1 MEYKK
6 HSDFIPAVFIFF
18 ILLFAYVKLAG
29 PIPFTVN
36 NINTNKADSFQVQGE
51 GKAAAAPDTAELTLG
66 VTQTGSDVAT
76 IQASLNQKINKIIA
90 SLKEEG
96 IEGKNIKTTDY
107 SINPDFGTQGVSKN
121 FTITQNLQIKAPIEK
136 ANKIIDLGVSN
147 GANLAGG
154 ITFTLNDKKQEELEN
169 AARKE
174 AVENAKKKA
183 NGLANAAGIKLG
195 KIINV
200 TENASSPQPV
210 FLDSKQ
216 AQNTESTSTTLTP
229 GQTNVDINVVLTY
242 DTF

>member
-1 MEYKK
+1 M
-6 HSDFIPAVFIFF
+6 
-18 ILLFAYVKLAG
+18 
-29 PIPFTVN
+29 
-36 NINTNKADSFQVQGE
+36 
-51 GKAAAAPDTAELTLG
+51 
-66 VTQTGSDVAT
+66 
-76 IQASLNQKINKIIA
+76 
-90 SLKEEG
+90 
-96 IEGKNIKTTDY
+96 
-107 SINPDFGTQGVSKN
+107 SKN